1 MQSWMIT
8 GPRTIH
14 RKIITE
20 LFKQCDV
27 KKWIIAKET
36 GKDGYEHW
44 QIRCTASR
52 PDFFD
57 YCHDREP
64 KLHIEKA
71 QTDEIEYER
80 KEGVFVCSDD
90 TVEILKVRFA
100 ELGDCQQHIWQR
112 QLMKRLKKQS
122 VREIDVVL
130 DPAGNRGKSF
140 ATIAL
145 WERGEALVVPRTQ
158 STAEKVS
165 GFICSAWKGEK
176 IIIIDIPRS
185 GKPSKSLYE
194 TLEEIKDGLV
204 FDWRYSGKTRNI
216 RGTKLVVFTNE
227 PLNLKGLSDDRWV
240 LHGIRK
246 DGTLS

>member
-1 MQSWMIT
+1 M
-8 GPRTIH
+8 
-14 RKIITE
+14 E
-20 LFKQCDV
+20 
-27 KKWIIAKET
+27 E
-36 GKDGYEHW
+36 GKNGYKHW
-44 QIRCTASR
+44 QIRMDTSR
-52 PDFFD
+52 KDFFEWIKEI
-57 YCHDREP
+57 EP
-64 KLHIEKA
+64 WFHIEKA
-71 QTDEIEYER
+71 QSEEFTYER
-80 KEGVFVCSDD
+80 KEHRFVCSDD
-90 TVEILKVRFA
+90 NNEILKVRFA
-100 ELGDCQQHIWQR
+100 ELGDCQQHIWQK

-130 DPAGNRGKSF
+130 DPTGNKGKSF

-165 GFICSAWKGEK
+165 GFICSAWRGEK

-185 GKPSKSLYE
+185 GKPTKSLYE